1 MQTICVYC
9 GSSSQ
14 VNPAFFKAAAKLG
27 KIFAENEIRLVYGG
41 GSLGLMGEIAKSTL
55 EAGGKVTG
63 VIPQFM
69 YDENWYYPALTDL
82 IITETMHE
90 RKQKMA
96 AMADALVALP
106 GGCGTFEELLE
117 VITWKQLG
125 LITQPIVIA
134 NFANYYEP
142 LLQMFNQ
149 SVEEHFMREKHLE
162 MWQVVNSPEEVLP
175 AINNSIKWDKKYRKF
190 AAI

>member
-1 MQTICVYC
+1 MQTVCVYC

-14 VNPAFFKAAAKLG
+14 VNPAFFEAAAKFG
-27 KIFAENEIRLVYGG
+27 KILAENEISLVYGG
-41 GSLGLMGEIAKSTL
+41 GSIGLMGEIANSTL
-55 EAGGKVTG
+55 AAGGKVTG
-63 VIPQFM
+63 IIPQFM
-69 YDENWYYPALTDL
+69 YDEKWFHPGLTDL
-82 IITETMHE
+82 IVVETMHE

-96 AMADALVALP
+96 EMADALVALP

-134 NFANYYEP
+134 NFENYYQS
-142 LLQMFNQ
+142 LLKMFSQ
-149 SVEEHFMREKHLE
+149 SVEEHFMREKHLD
-162 MWQVVNSPEEVLP
+162 MWQVVCSPEEILP
-175 AINNSIKWDKKYRKF
+175 AIGSSVKWDKNYRKL

>member
-14 VNPAFFKAAAKLG
+14 VNPAFFEAAVILG

-41 GSLGLMGEIAKSTL
+41 GRVGLMGEIAKSVL
-55 EAGGKVTG
+55 AAGGKVTG
-63 VIPQFM
+63 IIPQFM
-69 YDENWYYPALTDL
+69 YDENWYLPALTDL

-134 NFANYYEP
+134 NFENYYAP

-149 SVEEHFMREKHLE
+149 SVEANFMREKHLD
-162 MWQVVNSPEEVLP
+162 MWQVVASPEEVLP
-175 AINNSIKWDKKYRKF
+175 AIHNSTKWDKNYRKF

>member
-14 VNPAFFKAAAKLG
+14 VNPAFFEAATKLG
-27 KIFAENEIRLVYGG
+27 KIFAENNIRLVYGG
-41 GSLGLMGEIAKSTL
+41 GSLGLMGEIAKSVL

-69 YDENWYYPALTDL
+69 YNENWYYPGLTDL
-82 IITETMHE
+82 IITENMHE

-134 NFANYYEP
+134 NFENYYAP
-142 LLQMFNQ
+142 LLQMFDQ
-149 SVEEHFMREKHLE
+149 SVEKRFMREKHLE
-162 MWQVVNSPEEVLP
+162 MWQVVSSPEEILL
-175 AINNSIKWDKKYRKF
+175 AINNSVKWDKNYRKF